1 MEENETIYIDV
12 NYPKN
17 SQNLNESVCTT
28 NLNEFEKCN
37 ENNTPP
43 STSETILKFHLN
55 EIEKEKIKKIQR
67 NISPDIKRT
76 PNTKAEYIISKIY
89 SNRKN
94 VIKYS
99 KKDSESYNENFIS
112 KINSNTFSDSDNELN
127 SSKNLSQDFSQ
138 KIKNK
143 NDNIHSNQIYS
154 ISNNSVNHMKTYSDV
169 QVRPNYSKSNRNL
182 YDSKNINN
190 YDNINEFQS
199 IIHNTENKLSSI
211 KDELI
216 ETSQNQ
222 DIPRKE
228 ILSKPYFKSISFN
241 DVSDESNS
249 KDSNESTES
258 TSPDT
263 ELSNE
268 TKYRTIKTSNKDK
281 KKRKYYKHNKQ
292 EIIKP
297 LENIE
302 KHLNIIANTK
312 NNSNFNT
319 PNPSPREESVELWND
334 SIENYYIE
342 FQKIC
347 KDEVLKYKYLSH
359 RNEILSNI
367 LKFILVISSCFTFT
381 LSISNP
387 SSLFLSTTTTIS
399 SCLTTIITTL
409 QAFFQFDKK
418 SEIQNYIYKELDKVI
433 NSVSLELLKPT
444 NIRSDPYEL
453 ILSLQNRRDELLKS
467 LRSNKK

>member
-1 MEENETIYIDV
+1 M
-12 NYPKN
+12 
-17 SQNLNESVCTT
+17 
-28 NLNEFEKCN
+28 
-37 ENNTPP
+37 
-43 STSETILKFHLN
+43 
-55 EIEKEKIKKIQR
+55 
-67 NISPDIKRT
+67 
-76 PNTKAEYIISKIY
+76 
-89 SNRKN
+89 
-94 VIKYS
+94 
-99 KKDSESYNENFIS
+99 
-112 KINSNTFSDSDNELN
+112 
-127 SSKNLSQDFSQ
+127 
-138 KIKNK
+138 
-143 NDNIHSNQIYS
+143 
-154 ISNNSVNHMKTYSDV
+154 NNS
-169 QVRPNYSKSNRNL
+169 
-182 YDSKNINN
+182 
-190 YDNINEFQS
+190 DNINGCQL
-199 IIHNTENKLSSI
+199 IMNNTENKLSNI

-222 DIPRKE
+222 DIQQKE
-228 ILSKPYFKSISFN
+228 ILSKPYFKYNSFN
-241 DVSDESNS
+241 I
-249 KDSNESTES
+249 SNESPEFNESPESNDSTESNES

-268 TKYRTIKTSNKDK
+268 TKYRTIKTTSNKDK
-281 KKRKYYKHNKQ
+281 KKRKYYKHHKQ

-302 KHLNIIANTK
+302 KHLNIIANSR

-319 PNPSPREESVELWND
+319 PNPSPRDDTVELWND

-347 KDEVLKYKYLSH
+347 KDEVLKYKYLFH
-359 RNEILSNI
+359 RNEILSNV

-387 SSLFLSTTTTIS
+387 NLLFLNTTTTIT

-433 NSVSLELLKPT
+433 NSISLELLKPT

>member
-12 NYPKN
+12 NDLKK
-17 SQNLNESVCTT
+17 SQNLNESVYST
-28 NLNEFEKCN
+28 NLNEFENYN
-37 ENNTPP
+37 ENITPP

-94 VIKYS
+94 VIKHS

-112 KINSNTFSDSDNELN
+112 EIYSNNFSEHDKEINSGQ
-127 SSKNLSQDFSQ
+127 NLSQGFSQ
-138 KIKNK
+138 KIQNK

-154 ISNNSVNHMKTYSDV
+154 ISNNSVNRMKTYSDI

-190 YDNINEFQS
+190 SDNINEFQS

-211 KDELI
+211 KDELT
-216 ETSQNQ
+216 ENYQNQ
-222 DIPRKE
+222 VMQHSDT
-228 ILSKPYFKSISFN
+228 LSKPYFKSNSFTT
-241 DVSDESNS
+241 SLESNS
-249 KDSNESTES
+249 KDSTESTES

-268 TKYRTIKTSNKDK
+268 TKYRTIKLSNKDK
-281 KKRKYYKHNKQ
+281 KKRKYYKHHKQ
-292 EIIKP
+292 ELIKP

-319 PNPSPREESVELWND
+319 PNTSPREESVELWND

-409 QAFFQFDKK
+409 HAFFQFDKK

-433 NSVSLELLKPT
+433 NSISLELLKPT

-467 LRSNKK
+467 IRGNKK